1 MKIYSPSFGVR
12 DNHSNT
18 ESQITSAAVDTICL
32 YSNSKPN
39 ATELL
44 QGIARRVEERLS
56 VPKVG
61 FVSKPNAAV
70 AGDTETYDWL
80 AERYRFA
87 LLASGD

>member
-1 MKIYSPSFGVR
+1 MKIYNPTYGVR
-12 DNHSNT
+12 DATGHLAVHAS
-18 ESQITSAAVDTICL
+18 SALTDTICL

-39 ATELL
+39 ASNLL
-44 QGIARRVEERLS
+44 NGIAAGAVAALG
-56 VPKVG
+56 VPEVG

-70 AGDTETYDWL
+70 AGETETYDWL